1 MTYLFI
7 AGILAF
13 KNILTLSKKF
23 LESSDKN
30 KGLKSLIKLDKV
42 IHHRN

>member
-7 AGILAF
+7 EGILAF
-13 KNILTLSKKF
+13 KNILTLSKNF

-30 KGLKSLIKLDKV
+30 KVLKSLIKLDKV
-42 IHHRN
+42 IHHWN